1 MSLFVELYL
10 DEDVD
15 VLVADLLN
23 AYGFSALT
31 TRDAN
36 QLQNTDSDQLLY
48 AVQHQ
53 KTFLTHNRVDFETL
67 AKSYFEQNQSHW
79 GLIIAVRR
87 SPYEI
92 VQRLLNILNQITA
105 DEMKNQIRYI

>member
-10 DEDVD
+10 NEGVD

-31 TRDAN
+31 TRDAS

-53 KTFLTHNRVDFETL
+53 KTF
-67 AKSYFEQNQSHW
+67 
-79 GLIIAVRR
+79 
-87 SPYEI
+87 
-92 VQRLLNILNQITA
+92 
-105 DEMKNQIRYI
+105 